1 MNSIDPVKT
10 ILIETLHLGSSG
22 LALTSDSILLGGLPE
37 LDSMAVISVIT
48 QLEEYFGF
56 TIDDDE
62 INGQVFETLGSLS
75 AFVDSKRV

>member
-22 LALTSDSILLGGLPE
+22 LALTSDSVLLGGLPE

-48 QLEEYFGF
+48 KLEEYFGF
-56 TIDDDE
+56 SIEDDE
-62 INGQVFETLGSLS
+62 ISGRIFETLGSLS
-75 AFVDSKRV
+75 AFVDSKRA